1 MLEQIM
7 LYYGAA
13 CGIASALAFALHAL
27 GLSESK
33 YGKPI
38 VKFATDF
45 VGLYQAMRPKA
56 PLPAPEK
63 K

>member
-13 CGIASALAFALHAL
+13 CGIATAVAFAIHAL

-38 VKFATDF
+38 IKFSNDF
-45 VGLYQAMRPKA
+45 VGLYRALRPG
-56 PLPAPEK
+56 PAPEK